1 MRDGLGR
8 EIDYLRI
15 SVTDKCNL
23 RCKYCMPPEGV
34 TSVPHEEVLTL
45 EEILRLVGIME
56 QLGIRKVRLTGGE
69 PMVRK
74 NLLWL
79 VEQIHRLQGIEEIAM
94 TTNGTMFAEQAEDYR
109 KAGLTAVNISLDTLD
124 PERFRKIT
132 GVYIAGKCVTAEDMC
147 GNSASQK
154 TMCKGDKLREG
165 QGVDS
170 VVHAIDA
177 AIAQNLQVKINCVPC
192 LEMSGE
198 DIESMAGLARD
209 QKIDVRFIELMP
221 IGCGRE
227 YTGLSSEEILA
238 RLERAYGA
246 ACKVEQKSGSS
257 SRLEQ
262 ACESTNPVEQHKNM
276 AAGTGEEYH
285 GRTLGASIRNTDG
298 PAEYYHFPGFIG
310 RIGFISPISHK
321 FCRECNRIRLTCE
334 GRLKLCLHYD
344 RGLELKPL
352 LRGGA
357 SDEEIKE
364 RILAALQE
372 KPAEHHFRAQAADK
386 AEANEDEEQRKMV
399 QIGG

>member
-34 TSVPHEEVLTL
+34 KSVPHEEVLTL

-79 VEQIHRLQGIEEIAM
+79 VEQIHRLPGIEEIAM

-109 KAGLTAVNISLDTLD
+109 KAGLTAVNISLDTLN

-132 GVYIAGKCVTAEDMC
+132 GGHIAGKCVVGEDMC

-154 TMCKGDKLREG
+154 TMCKGDKLRKG
-165 QGVDS
+165 QSVDS

-192 LEMSGE
+192 LEMNGE

-238 RLERAYGA
+238 RLERVYGA
-246 ACKVEQKSGSS
+246 ACKVERKSG
-257 SRLEQ
+257 
-262 ACESTNPVEQHKNM
+262 P
-276 AAGTGEEYH
+276 AADTGEECS
-285 GRTLGASIRNTDG
+285 GGIPGAVGRNTDG

-321 FCRECNRIRLTCE
+321 FCKECNRIRLTCE

>member
-79 VEQIHRLQGIEEIAM
+79 VEQIHRLPGIEEIAM

-109 KAGLTAVNISLDTLD
+109 KEGLTAVNISLDTLD

-132 GVYIAGKCVTAEDMC
+132 GGYIAGKCVTGEDMC

-154 TMCKGDKLREG
+154 TMCKGVKLRKG
-165 QGVDS
+165 QSVDS

-192 LEMSGE
+192 LEMNGE

-238 RLERAYGA
+238 RLERVYGA
-246 ACKVEQKSGSS
+246 ACKVERKSG
-257 SRLEQ
+257 
-262 ACESTNPVEQHKNM
+262 P
-276 AAGTGEEYH
+276 AADTGEECS
-285 GRTLGASIRNTDG
+285 GGIPGAVGRNTDG

-321 FCRECNRIRLTCE
+321 FCKECNRIRLTCE